1 VADEA
6 QRVDALP
13 MPASV
18 EPFTSLQ
25 DGVHKVVV
33 AADGETRRWRVK
45 VRHDAPVDFF
55 AAEAAGLDALREAGT
70 LRVPEVFEVDR
81 HYIALEDLGA
91 GRASE
96 LDWAR
101 AGGGLARMH
110 GAHGDAFGFAQ
121 DGYCGDTPQSNAWTT
136 DGHSFFAEHRLGHQA
151 RLAVQRGLL
160 DAFDA
165 GRVEVLG
172 ARLAEWVPAA
182 QAVLLHGDLWSGNLH
197 ACSSGEL
204 ALIDGGAVHF
214 GWAEA
219 DLAMLILFGEPPRAF
234 FDAYR
239 EASGLDPDWRE
250 RAPIYNL
257 YHLLNHLNLFGE
269 SYLGGVRR
277 VLDRFVG

>member
-1 VADEA
+1 MTIEA
-6 QRVDALP
+6 QRADGLP
-13 MPASV
+13 MPAVGQAFSAL
-18 EPFTSLQ
+18 E

-33 AADGETRRWRVK
+33 TADGEARHWRVK
-45 VRHDAPVDFF
+45 VRRDAPEDFF
-55 AAEAAGLDALREAGT
+55 AAEAAGLDALREAGV

-81 HYIALEDLGA
+81 HYIALEDLGN

-101 AGGGLARMH
+101 AGAGLARMH
-110 GAHGDAFGFAQ
+110 GAGGDAFGFAQ
-121 DGYCGDTPQSNAWTT
+121 DGYCGDSPQPNAWTA
-136 DGHSFFAEHRLGHQA
+136 DGNAFFAEHRLGHQA
-151 RLAVQRGLL
+151 RLAVRRGLL
-160 DAFDA
+160 GHADAE
-165 GRVEVLG
+165 RIEMLG
-172 ARLAEWVPAA
+172 ARLAELVPPTS
-182 QAVLLHGDLWSGNLH
+182 AVLVHGDLWSGNLH

-219 DLAMLILFGEPPRAF
+219 DLAMLILFGEPPKAF

-239 EASGLDPDWRE
+239 EASGVDADWRE

-269 SYLGGVRR
+269 SYLGSVRG
-277 VLDRFVG
+277 VLDRFA